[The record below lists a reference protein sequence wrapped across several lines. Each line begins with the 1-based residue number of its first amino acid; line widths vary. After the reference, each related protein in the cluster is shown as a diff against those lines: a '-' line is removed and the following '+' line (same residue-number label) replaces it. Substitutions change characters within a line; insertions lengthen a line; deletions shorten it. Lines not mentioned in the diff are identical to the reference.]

1 MSNVSRTTTDQRPYV
16 DDERTCLGKVASGIR
31 ALSIGKYNHGLY
43 FKGESHQSSL
53 LGGLA
58 TTVCALV
65 LLTYMVLVFRDIVD
79 CAEYSMDESVLSLDD
94 EAAEIKGL
102 TVKTFLGDA
111 LMIDSLQLY
120 LLKESGYKNC
130 SDITVNV

>member
-1 MSNVSRTTTDQRPYV
+1 MNDQRPYV

-79 CAEYSMDESVLSLDD
+79 CAEYSMDESVLSVDD
-94 EAAEIKGL
+94 DATGLQAL
-102 TVKTFLGDA
+102 TVGDFLRDT
-111 LMIDSLQLY
+111 LQI
-120 LLKESGYKNC
+120 N
-130 SDITVNV
+130 